1 MYVVA
6 LHLTGEP
13 GSYEPLNAALQKL
26 GDWSNRLPGAWLV
39 QSNRSSREIRD
50 TLKPLI
56 GANDRVFVAQITRNW
71 AATNMGAGFPEWIG
85 RRNFDAPAAQPALP
99 AVVTPLSF
107 AAPPVVNLGPPRK
120 PKPGVKP
127 PRG

>member
-13 GSYEPLNAALQKL
+13 ASYQALNDALQKL

-39 QSNRSSREIRD
+39 QSNRSARELRD
-50 TLKPLI
+50 ALKPHVQ
-56 GANDRVFVAQITRNW
+56 ANDRLFVAQFSRNW
-71 AATNMGAGFPEWIG
+71 AATNMGPGFAEWIG
-85 RRNFDAPAAQPALP
+85 RRTFDAPATTPALP
-99 AVVTPLSF
+99 TIVTPLSF
-107 AAPPVVNLGPPRK
+107 ANPPAVDLGKRK